1 MKRNVL
7 VTGGAGY
14 IGSHTC
20 KLLASAGYEPICF
33 DNLSTGH
40 KEFVKW
46 GPLEEGDILDTPLLL
61 KVLKK
66 YQPVAV
72 IHFAASA
79 YVGESVTN
87 PFKYYIN
94 NIKGTLSVLEAMKI
108 AKIHKF
114 VFSST
119 CATYGTPAVKLI
131 DESCPQSP
139 INPYGQ
145 SKLFIE
151 KILYDLS
158 NSNQISFV
166 ALRYFNAAGA
176 DKNGEIG
183 EKHDPETHL
192 IPLAINSSIPNGD
205 SLQLFG
211 TEFDTPDGSAVR
223 DYIHVEDL
231 ASGHLLALEYL
242 ISAGESQ
249 YINLGTGNGT
259 SVLQVLGSL
268 NDLGIKVKYK
278 ASPKREGDPA
288 YLVADA
294 TKAKIILGWEPKY
307 KNIRDILITAV
318 DWHKIQ
324 LALRS

>member
-1 MKRNVL
+1 MKKNVL

-46 GPLEEGDILDTPLLL
+46 GPLEEGDILDTPFLL
-61 KVLKK
+61 KVLEK
-66 YQPVAV
+66 YQPVAI

-79 YVGESVTN
+79 YVGESVIN

-94 NIKGTLSVLEAMKI
+94 NVKGTLSVLEAMKI
-108 AKIHKF
+108 ANIHKF

-119 CATYGTPAVKLI
+119 CATYGTPAIKLI
-131 DESCPQSP
+131 DESCPQNP

-151 KILYDLS
+151 KMLYDLS
-158 NSNQISFV
+158 NNAEIRFV

-176 DKNGEIG
+176 DRNGEIG
-183 EKHDPETHL
+183 EKHYPETHL
-192 IPLAINSSIPNGD
+192 IPLAINSAMPKGEP
-205 SLQLFG
+205 LQLFG
-211 TEFDTPDGSAVR
+211 TKFDTPDGSAVR

-242 ISAGESQ
+242 LAMGESQ
-249 YINLGTGNGT
+249 YINLGSGKGT
-259 SVLQVLGSL
+259 SVLEVVAALRG
-268 NDLGIKVKYK
+268 LGINVTYNVC
-278 ASPKREGDPA
+278 PKREGDPA
-288 YLVADA
+288 YLVANA
-294 TKAKIILGWEPKY
+294 AKAMAILRWQPSY
-307 KNIRDILITAV
+307 KDFTEILKTAIV
-318 DWHKIQ
+318 WHQK
-324 LALRS
+324 S